1 LKIAQLD
8 ELLVI
13 RHCIFMIGTSGNGK
27 SSVWS
32 TLAKTW
38 TKLGRPTLVRDIN
51 PKAIT
56 ANELYGYIQ
65 MSTRDWKDGLLSNQ
79 MRELGEIP
87 DTNPK
92 WCVTSFCVPFPLFFL
107 MMPFILPVSGEP
119 WLTCFVTGSF
129 LTVISTRTGSSR

>member
-1 LKIAQLD
+1 VQQDGNLVPDEQFLLKIQQLD

-13 RHCIFMIGTSGNGK
+13 RHCIFVIGTSGNGK
-27 SSVWS
+27 SSVWG

-51 PKAIT
+51 PKAIS

-65 MSTRDWKDGLLSNQ
+65 LATREWKDGLLSNQ
-79 MRELGEIP
+79 MRELAEMP

-92 WCVTSFCVPFPLFFL
+92 WCGQSPNSL
-107 MMPFILPVSGEP
+107 S
-119 WLTCFVTGSF
+119 
-129 LTVISTRTGSSR
+129 LTVRLVCLPSSLGA